1 MGLIGGA
8 LKKNMDKLV
17 PSYNFIHVFL
27 LMLTFILIKMVL
39 VKYCYN
45 EVVPRIMKDDKVYK
59 LTYTDS
65 LLLVILVSS
74 LI

>member
-1 MGLIGGA
+1 MGLIGGG
-8 LKKNMDKLV
+8 LNKKLEKMI
-17 PSYNFIHVFL
+17 PAYNTFYIFL
-27 LMLTFILIKMVL
+27 LMFVIILIKMVL

-45 EVVPRIMKDDKVYK
+45 EVMPRIMKDDKVYK

>member
-1 MGLIGGA
+1 MGLIGGG
-8 LKKNMDKLV
+8 LNKKIESVLTEYK
-17 PSYNFIHVFL
+17 FIHIFL
-27 LMLTFILIKMVL
+27 LMFIVILIKMVL

-45 EVVPRIMKDDKVYK
+45 EVVPKLMKDDKVYK

>member
-1 MGLIGGA
+1 MGLIGGG
-8 LKKNMDKLV
+8 LNKKIESVLTEYK
-17 PSYNFIHVFL
+17 FIHIFL
-27 LMLTFILIKMVL
+27 LMFIVILIKMVL

-45 EVVPRIMKDDKVYK
+45 EVVPKLMKDDNVYK

>member
-1 MGLIGGA
+1 MGLIGGGI
-8 LKKNMDKLV
+8 KKGIQKV
-17 PSYNFIHVFL
+17 FPTYNFIHIFL
-27 LMLTFILIKMVL
+27 LMFVIILIKMVL

-45 EVVPRIMKDDKVYK
+45 EVMPRIMKDDKVYK

>member
-1 MGLIGGA
+1 MI
-8 LKKNMDKLV
+8 
-17 PSYNFIHVFL
+17 
-27 LMLTFILIKMVL
+27 L

-45 EVVPRIMKDDKVYK
+45 EVVHKLMKDDNVYK

>member
-8 LKKNMDKLV
+8 FKKNMDKLL

-45 EVVPRIMKDDKVYK
+45 EVVPRIMKDDNVYK
-59 LTYTDS
+59 LTYIDS

>member
-1 MGLIGGA
+1 MGLIGGG
-8 LKKNMDKLV
+8 LNKKIESVLTEYK
-17 PSYNFIHVFL
+17 FIHIFL
-27 LMLTFILIKMVL
+27 LMFIVILIKMVL

-45 EVVPRIMKDDKVYK
+45 QVVPKLMKDDNVYK

>member
-8 LKKNMDKLV
+8 IDKKIGKLL
-17 PSYNFIHVFL
+17 PTSNHLYIFL
-27 LMLTFILIKMVL
+27 LMLLKILLKTIL

-45 EVVPRIMKDDKVYK
+45 EVVPKIMKDDNVYK